1 MEDLMI
7 KIRQITKNG
16 VTVSWT
22 RNEAAVKY
30 RIYWS
35 DRETAADNYRLMAEL
50 PPSAPLIWTLSK
62 STHVP
67 HRIMVGAVM
76 EDGTEKREQLITPV
90 HFIRREQ
97 TERLNRGLVAVAT
110 SQGIFLSWRLL
121 LSETTGFDR
130 ENRGLVGTDFNVY
143 RDGKMLAL
151 VTDSTNYLDR
161 TGKISSEYA
170 VAPAVPGGTP
180 CPAVKP
186 WADGYLD
193 IPIRK
198 PEGGVTP
205 AGEPYEY
212 SANDMSVADVDG
224 DGDYEFIVKWDPS
237 NSHDVSIK
245 GYTGK
250 CYLDCYKLDGRLLWR
265 LDMGKNIRA
274 GAHYTQFMCYD
285 FNGDGKAEIAVK
297 TAPGTKMT
305 VFGEGSAGKG
315 TPCREAYITMPAA
328 DVEKGYGHNDSY
340 VCSTK
345 SYRSHLIKVFAGWQD
360 HPEVK
365 AGRWPETLE
374 ECFGIQD
381 EKAADRY
388 PLGEAD
394 AEKLVDY
401 FLDVYAPSRSPKNK
415 LREFE
420 GFIYEGPEYLTIFG
434 GDGRELETI
443 PFPFERCDDG
453 LLWGDYSMNRIEPC
467 NRVDRFLSGVAYLDG
482 VRPYLIICRGYYTRA
497 AVAAYSFFEN
507 RLEQVWSVD
516 SGFVPMSNPF
526 CDDPHNVQPT
536 ECEGEL
542 PLGIG
547 TDPEF
552 RRLAGQGN
560 HSLSTADVD
569 GDGCMEIIYG
579 AACIDHDGSLLYS
592 SCDRKPDGKL
602 AKMGHGDAMHVA
614 DIDPDRPG
622 MEIFNVFEGAWNVPY
637 GYALRDAET
646 GKALFGTYA
655 EEDLGRCMVGSVV
668 PGVRG
673 YQCWVNG
680 EGLYDCRGTLL
691 DKKTPGSNMSIR
703 FAADLTTQIT
713 DGVDYLKEQA
723 IGAVNDYARGPLLI
737 PEGTL
742 TNNGTKG
749 NPCLVADIFGDFRE
763 EILLRTEDSSAIR
776 IYTST
781 EVTGHKLFTLMHD
794 AQYRCGI
801 AWQNNCYNQPAY
813 PGFYYGPDMDF
824 ARVRPEMEYKP
835 VIYLAGDSTMQTYG
849 EESRPQTGW
858 GEAFLAYFEN
868 PSSHD
873 SEKRQYGHGAENAV
887 ESTAKN
893 VAEIDAENAAEHASR
908 NAVAAYHRQ
917 DCPFEQEMC
926 YESRHLIVDN
936 CAMAGRSSKTFREE
950 GRLDDIRK
958 HLKPGD
964 YLVIQF
970 GHNDAS
976 ASKAERYVPVDL
988 FEESL
993 AEYVNAAKAAG
1004 AVPILVSSIA
1014 LRPCKENER
1023 GEVGEIGRKLP
1034 CYAEVMRRMAE
1045 KKKLIFVDMGELTR
1059 ELCGQAGEAETGKWY
1074 REDHVHLV
1082 AAGAEAF
1089 AKVFAEAVRGVILA

>member
-1 MEDLMI
+1 MI
-7 KIRQITKNG
+7 KILEITNHG
-16 VTVSWT
+16 VTVAWS
-22 RNEAAVKY
+22 RDEEAVSY
-30 RIYWS
+30 RVYWS
-35 DRETAADNYRLMAEL
+35 DRETGQDQYRLMAEIS
-50 PPSAPLIWTLSK
+50 PSAPLVWTLTR

-76 EDGTEKREQLITPV
+76 EDGTEKREELVTPV
-90 HFIRREQ
+90 HFIRKPQ
-97 TERLNRGLVAVAT
+97 IERLNRGLVAVPT
-110 SQGIFLSWRLL
+110 DEGIFLSWRLF
-121 LSETTGFDR
+121 LSETVSFDR
-130 ENRGLVGTDFNVY
+130 EKGGLTGTDFIVY
-143 RDGKMLAL
+143 RDGKKLEL
-151 VTDSTNYLDR
+151 VTGSTNYLDR
-161 TGKISSEYA
+161 TGSVSSEYA
-170 VAPAVPGGTP
+170 VAPVTEIRVDAHVTETDRKTLEMSSDAAP

-186 WADGYLD
+186 WTGGCLD

-205 AGEPYEY
+205 AGEAYEY
-212 SANDMSVADVDG
+212 SANDMAAADVDG

-245 GYTGK
+245 GYTGN
-250 CYLDCYKLDGRLLWR
+250 CYIDCYKLDGRLLWR
-265 LDMGKNIRA
+265 LDMGKNIRS

-305 VFGEGSAGKG
+305 VYGDGK
-315 TPCREAYITMPAA
+315 PEESYITMMPA
-328 DVEKGYGHNDSY
+328 DLEKGYSHNDSY
-340 VCSTK
+340 VCSADD
-345 SYRSHLIKVFAGWQD
+345 YRRHLIRVFKEWGN

-374 ECFGIQD
+374 QCFGT
-381 EKAADRY
+381 EVMYEY
-388 PLGEAD
+388 PLSEED
-394 AEKLVDY
+394 AGKMADY

-420 GFIYEGPEYLTIFG
+420 GFIYEGPEYLTVFG
-434 GDGRELETI
+434 GDGREMETV
-443 PFPFERCDDG
+443 PFPFERLDDG
-453 LLWGDYSMNRIEPC
+453 LMWGDYSMNRIEPC

-482 VRPYLIICRGYYTRA
+482 IRPYLIICRGYYTRS

-516 SGFVPMSNPF
+516 SGFVPMENPF
-526 CDDPHNVQPT
+526 CDNPH
-536 ECEGEL
+536 ER
-542 PLGIG
+542 IG
-547 TDPEF
+547 TDPAF
-552 RRLAGQGN
+552 GLLAGQGN

-592 SCDRKPDGKL
+592 SCDRRPDGIM

-622 MEIFNVFEGAWNVPY
+622 LEIFNVFEGASAVPY

-655 EEDLGRCMVGSVV
+655 EEDLGRCMVGNVL
-668 PGVRG
+668 PDVRG
-673 YQCWVNG
+673 LQCWVNG
-680 EGLYDCRGTLL
+680 EGIYDCHGKLL
-691 DKKTPGSNMSIR
+691 GKKTPGSNMSIR
-703 FAADLTTQIT
+703 FSADLRTQIT
-713 DGVDYLKEQA
+713 DGADYLKEQA
-723 IGAVNDYARGPLLI
+723 TGIVNDFTRGPLLI

-781 EVTGHKLFTLMHD
+781 EVTDHKLFTLMHD
-794 AQYRCGI
+794 MQYRCGI

-813 PGFYYGPDMDF
+813 PGFYYGSDMDF
-824 ARVRPEMEYKP
+824 SRVLPEMGHKP

-849 EESRPQTGW
+849 PESRPQTGW
-858 GEAFLAYFEN
+858 GEAFLEFFDEGN
-868 PSSHD
+868 SVVS
-873 SEKRQYGHGAENAV
+873 
-887 ESTAKN
+887 
-893 VAEIDAENAAEHASR
+893 
-908 NAVAAYHRQ
+908 YHRE
-917 DCPFEQEMC
+917 DCPFGQEMR
-926 YESRHLIVDN
+926 YESRHVIVDN

-950 GRLDDIRK
+950 GRLDDIGK

-976 ASKAERYVPVDL
+976 ASKTERYVPVEK
-988 FEESL
+988 FETSL
-993 AEYVNAAKAAG
+993 AAYVQTARKAG
-1004 AVPILVSSIA
+1004 AVPVLVSSIA
-1014 LRPCKENER
+1014 LRPVHSAEWESPPHVRSAECNET
-1023 GEVGEIGRKLP
+1023 GEAGEIGRKLP
-1034 CYAEVMRRMAE
+1034 QYAEVMRHMAE
-1045 KKKLIFVDMGELTR
+1045 KNGLIYVDMGALTR
-1059 ELCGQAGEAETGKWY
+1059 DLCGQAGEAETEKWY
-1074 REDHVHLV
+1074 KEDNVHLV
-1082 AAGAEAF
+1082 AAGAKVY
-1089 AKVFAEAVRGVILA
+1089 AKAFAEAVRGVILR